1 MSSTTTTNSDGRPLK
16 HGETETKKGKYIL
29 VKCGD
34 SFVSHMW
41 GDVWDVFKIKGLLS
55 FTMVRLDSIPMCAPF
70 TFNTEQ
76 EAFAFIQR
84 RDEVI
89 KKRKIEIKL
98 KKKARSENRKLLMG
112 VKELNKNTKLVKL
125 TVDNLAHYDDAALKE
140 FEQTVA
146 RVNKVLQEG
155 LDNIKKSP
163 VKQKKRKADAKSDA
177 KSEQIKKQKRSIVP
191 KKNDL
196 VTKVEG
202 HEGMFLVLQVDQEG
216 RVKLVD
222 TEASKK
228 IILTNVDH
236 IKAIVKHARIPKKGD
251 TVRFYRSHVFF
262 GQSNFAVGVV
272 ARKTDECPSYVDL
285 TLQAAQKGRERWS
298 LSHNGSYYILDEVVA
313 GSKNL

>member
-34 SFVSHMW
+34 SFVSRMW
-41 GDVWDVFKIKGLLS
+41 GDVWDVFQIKGLLS
-55 FTMVRLDSIPMCAPF
+55 FTMVRLDRIPLCAPF

-76 EAFAFIQR
+76 EAFAFIQQ

-112 VKELNKNTKLVKL
+112 VKELNKNAKLVKL

-140 FEQTVA
+140 FEQTLA

-191 KKNDL
+191 VKNAV
-196 VTKVEG
+196 VTVNG
-202 HEGMFLVLQVDQEG
+202 YEGMFLVSQVQQEV
-216 RVKLVD
+216 RVKLFR
-222 TEASKK
+222 TEHPYATIFK
-228 IILTNVDH
+228 NVEH
-236 IKAIVKHARIPKKGD
+236 IKSIVKHPRIPKKGD
-251 TVRFYRSHVFF
+251 TVRFYRSQ
-262 GQSNFAVGVV
+262 GSQSNFGVGVV
-272 ARKTDECPSYVDL
+272 KEECLGYVDL
-285 TLQAAQKGRERWS
+285 QLKGDKRGWC
-298 LSHNGSYYILDEVVA
+298 LSHNSSYYILDEVVA